1 MANIEQKIKDQN
13 RYRRPVTDSKM
24 YPAVNEPRINLHPV
38 RFEPMESFAQ
48 SSVGQDLWRQL
59 KRVEI
64 PVFSGIKRAYQRW
77 KAAFLVKIK
86 QNPRN
91 ADEDKLN

>member
-1 MANIEQKIKDQN
+1 M
-13 RYRRPVTDSKM
+13 
-24 YPAVNEPRINLHPV
+24 
-38 RFEPMESFAQ
+38 Q